1 MQKQKKK
8 PKPNP
13 RNKPATMMDVK
24 KAKVQATEQAII
36 FTKIITF
43 QGLLDEGVLKPE
55 DVKRGWDR
63 VVKLSESINEG
74 YVKYEDMCNA
84 MIDEYGID
92 LAKI

>member
-1 MQKQKKK
+1 MGNKNKKIN
-8 PKPNP
+8 PKK
-13 RNKPATMMDVK
+13 KPATMMDVK
-24 KAKVQATEQAII
+24 RAKNQATEQAII

-63 VVKLSESINEG
+63 VVSLSECINKG
-74 YVKYEDMCNA
+74 LVKYEDMYNT
-84 MIDEYGID
+84 MIDEYGLD